1 MHSKNN
7 WIRPTLV
14 IFLTFFW
21 KKNTMTGSSENFLS
35 PDSNGQGFYLFTIF
49 VFHMFESIKTVSLP
63 FNFLRNSK
71 KLKKNCLGVK
81 SSFLFWNCFSH
92 DKLISYQNVTSL
104 SDFWVYLM
112 YRILN
117 WNQSSITIISFYL
130 CMTCYNWTWKLEWK
144 QVIWQ
149 LC

>member
-1 MHSKNN
+1 
-7 WIRPTLV
+7 
-14 IFLTFFW
+14 
-21 KKNTMTGSSENFLS
+21 MTGSSANFLS
-35 PDSNGQGFYLFTIF
+35 PDSNGQGFYLFTIL

-144 QVIWQ
+144 QVILMATLLRRFAGFAQ
-149 LC
+149 GGK